1 MEEKFNEFELRLK
14 WFSGYI
20 SEPNIQYFEK
30 GSCKTSFS
38 IPLKKQKDDDPC
50 WLNCVAWNKLAEQA
64 GDIKKGELITVGGY
78 FSEREY
84 NDKKY
89 LDFNVKVIA

>member
-30 GSCKTSFS
+30 GSCKTTFS
-38 IPLKKQKDDDPC
+38 IPLKKQKDDNPT
-50 WLNCVAWNKLAEQA
+50 WLNCICW
-64 GDIKKGELITVGGY
+64 GDIAEKIAELKKGTLLTVGGY

-89 LDFNVKVIA
+89 LDFNVKVAI